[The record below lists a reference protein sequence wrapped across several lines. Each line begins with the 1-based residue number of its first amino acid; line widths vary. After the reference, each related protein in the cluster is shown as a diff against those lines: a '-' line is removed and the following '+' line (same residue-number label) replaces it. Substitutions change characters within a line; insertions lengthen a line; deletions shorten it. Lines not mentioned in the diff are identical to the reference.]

1 MTGIPYCWGGF
12 NGIDAVSS
20 GIYSTSFLNAITRTA
35 SIHTR
40 TCTVCG
46 YEDELEHT
54 WSYEQNSATTH
65 IRTCTLCG
73 YRAAARHSNY
83 KTGISATEHVV
94 ICGYCRYSVPENHTF
109 TYPSYTTPSHTK
121 KCSGCGYSTT
131 ETHSYTYTSLSSTTH
146 KKACTKCNYSVS
158 QSHTNTNRYNTTHH
172 WYGCIYCSY
181 AINKEAH
188 LMLQGSCLTCA
199 YYEGAPLNGAD
210 LPEEPST
217 EPPVSDEPF
226 VVLCVPHEDK
236 LFERIRR

>member
-1 MTGIPYCWGGF
+1 MGRCKCNDITHAIELPNYLTNAVTGQEMTGIPYCWGGF

-94 ICGYCRYSVPENHTF
+94 ICGYCRYSVPENHTEISF
-109 TYPSYTTPSHTK
+109 EKHRS
-121 KCSGCGYSTT
+121 
-131 ETHSYTYTSLSSTTH
+131 SL
-146 KKACTKCNYSVS
+146 
-158 QSHTNTNRYNTTHH
+158 R
-172 WYGCIYCSY
+172 
-181 AINKEAH
+181 
-188 LMLQGSCLTCA
+188 
-199 YYEGAPLNGAD
+199 
-210 LPEEPST
+210 
-217 EPPVSDEPF
+217 
-226 VVLCVPHEDK
+226 
-236 LFERIRR
+236 